1 MLLLSRL
8 FLPFLLRPSILRLR
22 RRRQKR
28 RPSPPPPHPLS
39 RFPRPDGVRCTV
51 HKVLQDQEGG
61 RGEGEGGGR
70 GCRRPESV
78 GRLRRWG
85 GGGVSEMARRR
96 GSEILLCMDVC
107 DLRMSR
113 MSFGCFAAPTHDG
126 MAGVCGY
133 CPNVD
138 VFLRRA
144 WAGIRDAVCF
154 CDYCY

>member
-1 MLLLSRL
+1 MPSCFFYPVCSSRSCFAPL
-8 FLPFLLRPSILRLR
+8 FYGFGDVDRRDALR
-22 RRRQKR
+22 RPRLIPSRVSHGQTGSAAPFTRFFKTRR
-28 RPSPPPPHPLS
+28 
-39 RFPRPDGVRCTV
+39 GV
-51 HKVLQDQEGG
+51 
-61 RGEGEGGGR
+61 GERGR